1 MATVERGLKRG
12 LWTRE
17 RTVVLMLDETI
28 ITETPPLYS
37 CYCRI
42 GQQACVP
49 VTGNWQKRILHG
61 ALNVTSGAVALLI
74 TQEWNQDTH
83 QAFLL
88 MLRDYWRGWHIILFE
103 DRGTPHTAEESRELA
118 ADLSIEV
125 RFLPR
130 ATPELNAMDHL
141 WRHMKR
147 RALANRRTCSID
159 ESADAACQYI
169 LGLTRQERLRQAGV
183 LSGNFWLTK

>member
-1 MATVERGLKRG
+1 
-12 LWTRE
+12 
-17 RTVVLMLDETI
+17 MLDETI

-49 VTGNWQKRILHG
+49 ITGNRRKRILHG
-61 ALNVTSGAVALLI
+61 VINVTSGAVVLLI
-74 TQEWNQDTH
+74 TEEWNQDTH

-88 MLRDYWRGWHIILFE
+88 MLRAYWRGRRIILFE

-118 ADLSIEV
+118 TDLGIDV
-125 RFLPR
+125 RLLPR

-147 RALANRRTCSID
+147 RALANRMTRSID
-159 ESADAACQYI
+159 ESADVACQYI
-169 LGLTRQERLRQAGV
+169 LGLSRRERLRQAGI